1 MKILLADDHALF
13 REGVKQLFSHLH
25 AQVQVIEVANGV
37 EVMRLAQTRPDFDL
51 VLLDLAMPDADGFAG
66 LASFRA
72 HAPSIPVVM
81 LSGSE
86 DPADVQA
93 ALDGGAAGFIPKSS
107 TSDVIL
113 NALRLVLA
121 GGVYTPPGLLNGQNV
136 VVSKAQLNTLTP
148 RQREVLAL
156 IGQGKS
162 NKDIGNA
169 MSLSEATVK
178 QHVSAILK
186 TLQVANRMQA
196 VIVGRRLPVTAN
208 HGD

>member
-1 MKILLADDHALF
+1 M
-13 REGVKQLFSHLH
+13 
-25 AQVQVIEVANGV
+25 QVIEVANGV
-37 EVMRLAQTRPDFDL
+37 EVMRLARTRPDFDL
-51 VLLDLAMPDADGFAG
+51 VLLDLAMPDVNGFAG

-136 VVSKAQLNTLTP
+136 VVSKAQLNALTP

-162 NKDIGNA
+162 NKDIANA
-169 MSLSEATVK
+169 MGLSEATV
-178 QHVSAILK
+178 
-186 TLQVANRMQA
+186 
-196 VIVGRRLPVTAN
+196 
-208 HGD
+208 

>member
-1 MKILLADDHALF
+1 
-13 REGVKQLFSHLH
+13 
-25 AQVQVIEVANGV
+25 
-37 EVMRLAQTRPDFDL
+37 
-51 VLLDLAMPDADGFAG
+51 MPDVDGFAG

-86 DPADVQA
+86 DPADVQT

-136 VVSKAQLNTLTP
+136 VVSKAQLNMLTP

-162 NKDIGNA
+162 NKDIGNT

-196 VIVGRRLPVTAN
+196 VIVGRRLPVTTN